1 MTRGKYKYLQTEIRH
16 RTEKINHMILVEIE
30 IATKKPTGRT
40 MVIRLDHHYHIYAHS
55 HLYLN

>member
-1 MTRGKYKYLQTEIRH
+1 MAERKFKYLQTEIRH
-16 RTEKINHMILVEIE
+16 RTEEINHMILIEIE

-40 MVIRLDHHYHIYAHS
+40 MVIRNGYHYHIYAHS